1 MERLL
6 DYTKDFKELYLPGK
20 NPAVAE
26 IPPMPFIVIEGAGN
40 PNGDAFSKVVEA
52 LYSFSYTIKMS
63 YKGKAVPAGY
73 FPYKV
78 FPLEGVWDLQEVS
91 LGLDKS
97 NFKYS
102 MMIRQPDFVT
112 VEYFE
117 EVREILKKKK
127 PNPNLDIAYFKILDE
142 GMCCQMM
149 HIGSYDDEP
158 ESFEKME
165 AHCKLNGWVRAARTH
180 REIYLS
186 DPRKTEKSRLKTV
199 LRFKVEPK
207 E

>member
-1 MERLL
+1 
-6 DYTKDFKELYLPGK
+6 
-20 NPAVAE
+20 
-26 IPPMPFIVIEGAGN
+26 
-40 PNGDAFSKVVEA
+40 
-52 LYSFSYTIKMS
+52 
-63 YKGKAVPAGY
+63 
-73 FPYKV
+73 
-78 FPLEGVWDLQEVS
+78 
-91 LGLDKS
+91 
-97 NFKYS
+97 
-102 MMIRQPDFVT
+102 
-112 VEYFE
+112 
-117 EVREILKKKK
+117 
-127 PNPNLDIAYFKILDE
+127 
-142 GMCCQMM
+142 MM